1 MCNAYLLLD
10 ALQDQRVFDQWK
22 IYPDPSFHTNDIFSF
37 LCSKDCL
44 SVFDVNL
51 NIFHHVSLMILKGKV
66 YRIKQRGQKKGK
78 FEMIRGSEKKDRG
91 KDIEVSNNNRKIHKK
106 QNIK

>member
-1 MCNAYLLLD
+1 MLSKIKEFLINGKYIPTL
-10 ALQDQRVFDQWK
+10 VFT
-22 IYPDPSFHTNDIFSF
+22 PMIFSLF

-78 FEMIRGSEKKDRG
+78 YEMIRGSEKKDRG
-91 KDIEVSNNNRKIHKK
+91 KEV
-106 QNIK
+106 